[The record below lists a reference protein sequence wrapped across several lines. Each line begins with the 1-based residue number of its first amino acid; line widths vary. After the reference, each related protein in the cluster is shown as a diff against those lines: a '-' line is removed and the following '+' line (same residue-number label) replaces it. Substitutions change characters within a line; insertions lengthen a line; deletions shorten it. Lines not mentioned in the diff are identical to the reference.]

1 MRRALSAITDI
12 TEPGSVIDLER
23 RWSDSDE
30 WKDAVMRPS
39 KGRSEKTSSDDRIE
53 RFSNPQYQTSEDAE
67 VADAHCPTCVFTEKA
82 LDKGLL

>member
-12 TEPGSVIDLER
+12 TEPGSIIDLGR
-23 RWSDSDE
+23 RWSDNDE

-39 KGRSEKTSSDDRIE
+39 NNRSEKKDSDDRIE
-53 RFSNPQYQTSEDAE
+53 RFSTPQYQTSEDAE

-82 LDKGLL
+82 LAKE

>member
-39 KGRSEKTSSDDRIE
+39 KARSEKTSFDDRIE
-53 RFSNPQYQTSEDAE
+53 RFSTPQYQTSEDAE
-67 VADAHCPTCVFTEKA
+67 VADAHCPTCVITEKA
-82 LDKGLL
+82 LGKGRL

>member
-1 MRRALSAITDI
+1 MRRALTAIADI

-30 WKDAVMRPS
+30 WKDAVTRPS

-53 RFSNPQYQTSEDAE
+53 RFSTPQYQTSEDAE
-67 VADAHCPTCVFTEKA
+67 VADAHCPTCIFTETTLSKA
-82 LDKGLL
+82 

>member
-1 MRRALSAITDI
+1 MRGALSAITNI

-39 KGRSEKTSSDDRIE
+39 KGRSEMTSSDDRIE
-53 RFSNPQYQTSEDAE
+53 RFSSPQYQTSEDAE
-67 VADAHCPTCVFTEKA
+67 VADVHCPTCVFTERA
-82 LDKGLL
+82 LGKG

>member
-30 WKDAVMRPS
+30 WKDAIMRPS
-39 KGRSEKTSSDDRIE
+39 KGRGEKTSSDDRIE
-53 RFSNPQYQTSEDAE
+53 RFSTPQYQTSEDAE
-67 VADAHCPTCVFTEKA
+67 IADARCPTCVFTEKPV
-82 LDKGLL
+82 DKE